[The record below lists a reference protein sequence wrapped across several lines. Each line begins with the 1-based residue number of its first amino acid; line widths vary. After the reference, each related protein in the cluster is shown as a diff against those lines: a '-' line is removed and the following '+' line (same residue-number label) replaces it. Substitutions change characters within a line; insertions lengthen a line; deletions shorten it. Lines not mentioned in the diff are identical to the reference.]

1 MMRFRPLPG
10 GRSPYLTDNSSI
22 YLNIADLSFNITKY
36 SKLVVKAIGTKYC
49 SHIANGKIV
58 DADLDEYQQ
67 YKRKCPS
74 FSHDALVSLAL
85 HSSVARQLPSEDCFI
100 FHSAAIS
107 YRERGVLF
115 AAPSGTGKTTHIS
128 LWKKNLG
135 NDVSIINGDKP
146 IIRINQWEGSGGCA
160 MAYGSPWAG
169 KEGWQT
175 NAKVVVDS
183 IVFIDR
189 GDRNTIEQV
198 SPDRVL
204 ERAMRQTYFPPSGV
218 AKVQTLELL
227 GKLLSSVRLF
237 ILSCDMTD
245 GAFKASY
252 EGLFGPLLEG

>member
-1 MMRFRPLPG
+1 MI
-10 GRSPYLTDNSSI
+10 DNSSI

-36 SKLVVKAIGTKYC
+36 SKVIVKAIGTDYC

-58 DADLDEYQQ
+58 EADLDDYQL

-85 HSSVARQLPSEDCFI
+85 HSSVARRLPGEDRFI

-107 YRERGVLF
+107 YREKGILF

-128 LWKKNLG
+128 LWRKNLG

-146 IIRINQWEGSGGCA
+146 IIRINQWAGSGGCA

-175 NAKVVVDS
+175 NAKVAVDS

-189 GDRNTIEQV
+189 GNYNTIERV
-198 SPDRVL
+198 SPDKVL

-227 GKLLSSVRLF
+227 GKLLSSVRTFL
-237 ILSCDMTD
+237 LSCDTTD
-245 GAFKASY
+245 GAFKTSY
-252 EGLFGPLLEG
+252 EGLFGPSMER